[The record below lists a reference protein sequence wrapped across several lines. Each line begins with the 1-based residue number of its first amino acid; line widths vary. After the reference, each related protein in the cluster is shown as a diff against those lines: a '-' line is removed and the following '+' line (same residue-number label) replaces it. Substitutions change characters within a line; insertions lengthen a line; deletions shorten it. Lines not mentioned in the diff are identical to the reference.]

1 MLMATDKPKVK
12 TLTKK
17 DVAHQVAKHLDEKL
31 ADTERFVDAVF
42 ASIRELLMTADP
54 EVRMEIRDFGV
65 FEVKLT
71 KPKPQA
77 RNPRTGEIVLVPA
90 RRKTHFKP
98 SKLLKEFLQQPLESS
113 LPGGETSQDKE
124 SKAAET
130 IASVH
135 SNEVVRDS

>member
-1 MLMATDKPKVK
+1 MATDKPKVR

-17 DVAHQVAKHLDEKL
+17 DVAHQVAKDLNEKL
-31 ADTERFVDAVF
+31 MDTEKFVDATL

-71 KPKPQA
+71 KAKPQA
-77 RNPRTGEIVLVPA
+77 RNPRTGEIVAVPA

-98 SKLLKEFLQQPLESS
+98 SKLLKEFLQQPIESS

-124 SKAAET
+124 SKAAEPF
-130 IASVH
+130 APLH
-135 SNEVVRDS
+135 SNEVARES

>member
-1 MLMATDKPKVK
+1 MATDKPKVK

-17 DVAHQVAKHLDEKL
+17 DVAHQVAKHLDEK
-31 ADTERFVDAVF
+31 V
-42 ASIRELLMTADP
+42 
-54 EVRMEIRDFGV
+54 
-65 FEVKLT
+65 
-71 KPKPQA
+71 
-77 RNPRTGEIVLVPA
+77 VPA

-124 SKAAET
+124 SKAAEN
-130 IASVH
+130 IASVS